1 MTSTVNCFSHHDHN
15 HNINVSQKSMVYG
28 SLITEKGTWPQ
39 LITYC
44 ALCSTHGEENNPG
57 RGSTFRPALRA
68 YLSALSALARN
79 SLRELFSFFRRTG
92 NDRDFVSVALP
103 RSPLCRMEGRKEG
116 PPVRVCPSVAARLC
130 TYPSGNSFVLAERE
144 RREKKKK
151 KGQSDDIL

>member
-28 SLITEKGTWPQ
+28 PLITEKGTWPQ

-92 NDRDFVSVALP
+92 NDRDFVSVALQ
-103 RSPLCRMEGRKEG
+103 RRPLRGEGERCEAL
-116 PPVRVCPSVAARLC
+116 PPVRRPSPR
-130 TYPSGNSFVLAERE
+130 GFVLIPGVTVLSL
-144 RREKKKK
+144 RR
-151 KGQSDDIL
+151 GDG